1 MCGHQYPPRVI
12 SAWDHGASSLADGS
26 SIART
31 SDDGS
36 HQGGRAR
43 GSCGKGNR
51 GESRRHVVTQDQ
63 PTVRSGWGQQARG
76 QVWVRRTHPAQRRR
90 QRRRGETSPARVR
103 TRNVGPPVSLPAGR
117 GRDSGPRGPPQGLP
131 VWESGAS
138 AGGSVMEPRGIA
150 RLSERLTRDILLR
163 ARVQTSAWSVRTR
176 TCADEAS
183 TGVRGEGSRRNGGR
197 EPASPVALAPDQ
209 RAASPS
215 DRASGAAPS
224 RAGRAGGHAAHGPCR
239 ATPAHPLVER
249 PCRGRHARDDQ
260 PGHPHAGGG
269 SRPVGH
275 AGEARARRG

>member
-26 SIART
+26 SIAST

-76 QVWVRRTHPAQRRR
+76 QVGVRRTHPAQRRR

-103 TRNVGPPVSLPAGR
+103 TRDVGPPVSLPAGR

-150 RLSERLTRDILLR
+150 RLSERLTRDIILTRTRADVRVVCAHAHLCGRGQHRRAWRGEPSQRR
-163 ARVQTSAWSVRTR
+163 ARACVPGGPGTR
-176 TCADEAS
+176 S
-183 TGVRGEGSRRNGGR
+183 TGGEPIGPGVGCRAVSCRPSRRARGARSVPGHPCA
-197 EPASPVALAPDQ
+197 PA
-209 RAASPS
+209 R
-215 DRASGAAPS
+215 GAAVPWPS
-224 RAGRAGGHAAHGPCR
+224 RA
-239 ATPAHPLVER
+239 
-249 PCRGRHARDDQ
+249 
-260 PGHPHAGGG
+260 
-269 SRPVGH
+269 
-275 AGEARARRG
+275 